1 MEVIRDGCFGWAEV
15 GCHRKLQVDVNMPA
29 IRWMYL
35 LLLLSTFLWTR
46 CLANDF
52 LGCGG
57 YVRSDVDINYAQVGV
72 KL

>member
-1 MEVIRDGCFGWAEV
+1 MGLSRNLLA
-15 GCHRKLQVDVNMPA
+15 HVNMPA
-29 IRWMYL
+29 KAKRLPVIL
-35 LLLLSTFLWTR
+35 LFTFLWTH
-46 CLANDF
+46 CEGNDF